1 MLRCIA
7 FLLACLT
14 VCLPARSVSA
24 EDSPATAEKQVELG
38 HSFHGEAFNEGPR
51 QKAYLMDGTG
61 AVHFPCSSKNE
72 LVQKFIDQGVG
83 QLHGFWYFEA
93 ERTFRQAAAIDP
105 DCAIAYWGMAMA
117 NTKNSERAKEF
128 IEEAVERLDH
138 ADAREK
144 AYINALNEYWNP
156 KKKNRAAK
164 DRKRDYV
171 KAMEEI
177 SLDYPD
183 DIEAKAFLCLAL
195 YEYRRDLELPSTLT
209 VDALMRDVLAANPLH
224 PVHHYR
230 IHLWDYKKPAR
241 ALNSAAKCG
250 ESAPAIAHM
259 WHMPGHIYSRLKRY
273 HDAAWQQEASA
284 RVDHAHMI
292 RDRVLPDQIHN
303 FAHNNEWLTR
313 NLVHVGRIHDAVDL
327 AKNMTELPHHPKYNR
342 IDKSGTSASYGRL
355 RLFDVLSEAELWNE
369 LIQLADTSYL
379 APTDVIA
386 EQIKRLRYLG
396 RAQYKTN
403 DLQAAQQTR
412 SALVKLQTEQKAKQD
427 KAVKDARE
435 KALTDAKNKDEKARK
450 KAVADAESNA
460 RRSFSSLLRSLT
472 QALNEMDARQA
483 IADEDYEKGYNL
495 LKKAGRADPFELAE
509 LQRLNGKPKDAEK
522 AAASEIKRN
531 KNEALPLAKAITLQW
546 RLGNKD
552 AAKKS
557 FAELRTVGGT
567 ADLDTPVFAAL
578 APIAKELGYPTDW
591 RTPQPRPD
599 DFGSR
604 PKLDDLGPFRWHP
617 SAAESWSLPDAEGH
631 THSLAEYRGRP
642 VVVIFYLGAGCLH
655 CAEQLQAFGPKT
667 EEFKNAGIELIAV
680 STDDIK
686 DLRRSHENYRDG
698 VFPFPLVSDADLNIF
713 KAYRCFDDF
722 EDFALHGTFLIDGN
736 GLVRWQDISYEP
748 FMKPDFVLQ
757 EAERLLGKPK
767 SKTVI
772 TALKPNTPAVA
783 EKQNRH
789 RDATGE

>member
-1 MLRCIA
+1 MPRWIAFSLACVMVCIA
-7 FLLACLT
+7 AGLAW
-14 VCLPARSVSA
+14 AD
-24 EDSPATAEKQVELG
+24 DSPANAEKQVESG

-51 QKAYLMDGTG
+51 QAAYLMDGTG

-117 NTKNSERAKEF
+117 NTKNSSRAKGF

-156 KKKNRAAK
+156 KKKDKDAK

-171 KAMEEI
+171 KALEEI
-177 SLDYPD
+177 SLDHPD

-195 YEYRRDLELPSTLT
+195 YEYRRDLDLPSNLT
-209 VDALMRDVLAANPLH
+209 INALIGEVLAANPLH

-241 ALNSAAKCG
+241 ALESAAKCG
-250 ESAPAIAHM
+250 ESAPGIAHM

-313 NLVHVGRIHDAVDL
+313 NLLHVGRIHDALDL

-342 IDKSGTSASYGRL
+342 IDKSGSSASYGRL
-355 RLFDVLSEAELWNE
+355 RLFDVLSEAELWDE
-369 LIQLADTSYL
+369 LIQLAHTSYL
-379 APTDVIA
+379 APTDNIG

-396 RAQYKTN
+396 RAQYGVG
-403 DLQAAQQTR
+403 DFQAAKQTR
-412 SALVKLQTEQKAKQD
+412 GELEKLQTAQKAKQD
-427 KAVKDARE
+427 EAVKKASE
-435 KALTDAKNKDEKARK
+435 KALADAKDKDEKARK
-450 KAVADAESNA
+450 KAVADAESDA
-460 RRSFSSLLRSLT
+460 RKSFSSTLRSLT
-472 QALNEMDARQA
+472 QALNELDGRQA
-483 IADEDYEKGYNL
+483 IADEDIQKGYDL
-495 LKKAGRADPFELAE
+495 LRKAGRADPFEMAE
-509 LQRLNGKPKDAEK
+509 LKRQLGKEKEAEKDA
-522 AAASEIKRN
+522 ASQVKRN
-531 KNEALPLAKAITLQW
+531 ENEALPLAKAIALQW

-557 FAELRTVGGT
+557 FEELRTVGGT

-578 APIAKELGYPTDW
+578 APIAKELGFPTDW

-604 PKLDDLGPFRWHP
+604 PNLDDLGPFRWHP
-617 SAAESWSLPDAEGH
+617 SPAESWSLPDAEGH
-631 THSLAEYRGRP
+631 MHSLASYRGKP

-667 EEFKNAGIELIAV
+667 QEFRDAGIELIAI
-680 STDDIK
+680 STDDMK
-686 DLRRSHENYRDG
+686 NLQRSHENYRDG
-698 VFPFPLVSDADLNIF
+698 VFPFPLVSDADEDVF

-722 EDFALHGTFLIDGN
+722 EGFAMHGTFLIDET

-748 FMKPDFVLQ
+748 FMNPDFVLK
-757 EAERLLGKPK
+757 EADRLLGKPNTN
-767 SKTVI
+767 TVI
-772 TALKPNTPAVA
+772 TSLKPTTPAVA
-783 EKQNRH
+783 EKQR
-789 RDATGE
+789 RDRPESQK

>member
-1 MLRCIA
+1 MPRWIA
-7 FLLACLT
+7 YPLACVM
-14 VCLPARSVSA
+14 VCFAARFAASEETPAN
-24 EDSPATAEKQVELG
+24 AEKQVESG

-51 QKAYLMDGTG
+51 QSAYLMEGTG
-61 AVHFPCSSKNE
+61 AVHFPCSSKKE
-72 LVQKFIDQGVG
+72 LVQKFVDQGVG

-93 ERTFRQAAAIDP
+93 ERSFRQAAAIDP

-117 NTKNSERAKEF
+117 NKNNSERAKGF

-144 AYINALNEYWNP
+144 AFINALNEYWNP
-156 KKKNRAAK
+156 KKKDRNAK

-171 KAMEEI
+171 KALEEI
-177 SLDYPD
+177 SLDHPD

-250 ESAPAIAHM
+250 ESSPAIAHM

-313 NLVHVGRIHDAVDL
+313 NLVHVGRIHDAVAL

-342 IDKSGTSASYGRL
+342 IDKSGSSASYGRL
-355 RLFDVLSEAELWNE
+355 RLFDVLNEAELWNE
-369 LIQLADTSYL
+369 LIQLSETSYL
-379 APTDVIA
+379 APTDITR

-396 RAQYKTN
+396 RAQFQVG
-403 DLQAAQQTR
+403 DFEAAQQTR
-412 SALVKLQTEQKAKQD
+412 AGLVKLQATQKAKQEEAVKNARD
-427 KAVKDARE
+427 KALAEAKD
-435 KALTDAKNKDEKARK
+435 KDEKARK
-450 KAVADAESNA
+450 KAVADAESKA
-460 RRSFSSLLRSLT
+460 RKPFGSTLRSLT
-472 QALNEMDARQA
+472 QALNEMDGRQA
-483 IADEDYEKGYNL
+483 VADKDFQKGYDL
-495 LKKAGRADPFELAE
+495 IKKAGRADAFELAE
-509 LQRLNGKPKDAEK
+509 LHRLNGKVKEAAK
-522 AAASEIKRN
+522 AVDSEVKRN
-531 KNEALPLAKAITLQW
+531 KNEALPLAKAVALQW
-546 RLGNKD
+546 RLGNQE
-552 AAKKS
+552 AAKKA
-557 FAELRTVGGT
+557 FKELQTVGQA

-578 APIAKELGYPTDW
+578 APIAKELGMPSDW

-599 DFGSR
+599 DFGTR
-604 PKLDDLGPFRWHP
+604 PPLDDLGPFRWHP
-617 SAAESWSLPDAEGH
+617 TPAESWSLQDAEGRS
-631 THSLAEYRGRP
+631 HSLSSYRGKP

-655 CAEQLQAFGPKT
+655 CAQQLQAFGPKT
-667 EEFKNAGIELIAV
+667 KEFQDAGIELIAI

-686 DLRRSHENYRDG
+686 NLRRSHENYRDG
-698 VFPFPLVSDADLNIF
+698 VFPFPLVSDAEREVF

-722 EDFALHGTFLIDGN
+722 EGFAMHGTFLIDGS

-748 FMKPDFVLQ
+748 FMDPDFVLQ
-757 EAERLLGKPK
+757 EAERLLGQSQK
-767 SKTVI
+767 KTVI
-772 TALKPNTPAVA
+772 TALKPAAPAVA
-783 EKQNRH
+783 EKQNRQ
-789 RDATGE
+789 RDDAGK